1 MEIVIT
7 EPLLK
12 GAALRQP
19 VPFSADRADAYAL
32 WEPASAGP
40 AGTGGA
46 PTAPA
51 LPFPVL
57 VYRDGPAELMRLLR
71 ARQFSPWI
79 WFMLALEAEQLSLL
93 STTGDLLAPAHL
105 AERWR
110 EVGVIPYR
118 HQLDTA
124 RRVVGELCGRAIL
137 ADEVGLGK
145 TIEAGLIAKEYLL
158 RRLARRVLILA
169 PAPLCRQWAAELREK
184 FDLPAWVAR
193 REWDWENCEV
203 VVSSLDLA
211 KAARHR
217 ALVLAHPWDLVIV
230 DEAHKLKNS
239 KSQNWQLVSSLH
251 SKYLLMLTA
260 TPVQND
266 LRELYNLITLLRPG
280 QLGTYREFRKRYAE
294 GPRQAKNPEELRALL
309 RQVMVR
315 NRRGDET
322 VKFTRRVIHPL
333 KVKLSPPEEALY
345 RAITAHLRQ
354 AARRS
359 REAGRPATCLL
370 PLVTLQREA
379 CSSSFA
385 VILTLDKMRRAASD
399 PELAGIYEQ
408 LLQLALAVPSNAK
421 GDQVEQL
428 LRTIP
433 DKFLIFTEYRGSA
446 AYIAQRA
453 AAAGRRVLGFDG
465 GMSASRKD
473 YVRTLFQRS
482 ADVLIATEAGG
493 EGLNFQFCHQV
504 INFDLP
510 WNPMRLE
517 QRIGR
522 VHRLGQRHDVHVFH
536 LATEGTI
543 EERLMRLLYEKLAMF
558 SEVIGDLA
566 ELLGG
571 EEGPAGLERQVLEA
585 VLSAESDEDEETR
598 LSALGSRLAE
608 QAEAARHQSR
618 AWWDVL

>member
-1 MEIVIT
+1 MEIIIT

-19 VPFSADRADAYAL
+19 VAFSSDRTDAYAP
-32 WEPASAGP
+32 WEPPRGDGP
-40 AGTGGA
+40 ADA
-46 PTAPA
+46 SSPA
-51 LPFPVL
+51 VLPSPVF
-57 VYRDGPAELMRLLR
+57 VYRDGPAELMHLLR
-71 ARQFSPWI
+71 TRQFSPWA
-79 WFMLALEAEQLSLL
+79 WFRLALEAEQMSVR
-93 STTGDLLAPAHL
+93 SAPGDLLAPAHL
-105 AERWR
+105 ADRWR
-110 EVGVIPYR
+110 EVGVVPYR
-118 HQLDTA
+118 HQLETA
-124 RRVVGELCGRAIL
+124 RRVVDELCGRAIL

-158 RRLARRVLILA
+158 RRLARRVLVLA

-203 VVSSLDLA
+203 VISSLDLA
-211 KAARHR
+211 KAPHHR
-217 ALVLAHPWDLVIV
+217 ALVMAHPWDLVIV

-239 KSQNWQLVSSLH
+239 QSQNWQLVSNLH

-280 QLGTYREFRKRYAE
+280 QLGTYREFRKRYAA
-294 GPRQAKNPEELRALL
+294 GRRQAKNPEELRSLL
-309 RQVMVR
+309 QQVMIR

-322 VKFTRRVIHPL
+322 VQFTKRLIHPL
-333 KVKLSPPEEALY
+333 KVRLSPPEESLY

-370 PLVTLQREA
+370 PLVTLEREA

-385 VILTLDKMRRAASD
+385 VILTLDKMRRTTAD
-399 PELAGIYEQ
+399 PELAAVYNH

-421 GDQVEQL
+421 GDEVERL
-428 LRTIP
+428 LRAVP
-433 DKFLIFTEYRGSA
+433 EKFLIFTEYRGSA
-446 AYIAQRA
+446 AYLAQRA
-453 AAAGRRVLGFDG
+453 AAAGRTVLGFDG
-465 GMSASRKD
+465 GMNASRKE
-473 YVRTLFQRS
+473 YVKMLFQRS

-522 VHRLGQRHDVHVFH
+522 VHRLGQRHDVHVYH

-543 EERLMRLLYEKLAMF
+543 EERLLRLLYEKLTMF

-571 EEGPAGLERQVLEA
+571 AESPAGFERQVLEA
-585 VLSAESDEDEETR
+585 VLSAESDEDEEAR
-598 LSALGSRLAE
+598 LAALSGRLAE
-608 QAEAARHQSR
+608 QAQAAQSR
-618 AWWDVL
+618 PRSWWDVL